1 MSVEEREVNALR
13 RLGLTEYESRIY
25 LVLVKRGPIKAS
37 ELSFFGQI
45 PRTKTYGAIKELER
59 KGLLQIVPGK
69 PEIYSPSS
77 PSEVLMPMV
86 GRLNRELSDAEGV
99 VQSLAVTYES
109 QRFTKQQGPR
119 EAQEFWALDGRP
131 GIINK
136 LNQVFSTAS
145 KTINY
150 VTSSSGLIRT
160 YKANCEVL
168 EKARKK
174 GIAVRILA
182 PLTSDNSLVAR
193 ELAEVLDFRI
203 LDKPFGESFVTVD
216 SNELVVVE
224 SIPEDLRTDQGLD
237 KAIWTTN
244 KLLVELHGQL
254 FEKVWAA
261 LPPAKFSSG

>member
-59 KGLLQIVPGK
+59 KGLLHIVPDK

-77 PSEVLMPMV
+77 PSEVLTPIV

-99 VQSLAVTYES
+99 VQGLAVTYES
-109 QRFTKQQGPR
+109 QKFTKQQGPR
-119 EAQEFWALDGRP
+119 EAEEFWALDGRP

-136 LNQVFSTAS
+136 LNQVFSGAT

-150 VTSSSGLIRT
+150 VTSATGLIRA
-160 YKANCEVL
+160 YKANCDVL
-168 EKARKK
+168 EKAKKK
-174 GIAVRILA
+174 GTAVRLLA
-182 PLTSDNSLVAR
+182 PLTSENSLVAR
-193 ELAEVLDFRI
+193 ELSEVMELKI

-216 SNELVVVE
+216 SHELVVIE
-224 SIPEDLRTDQGLD
+224 SIPEDLHTDQGLD

-244 KLLVELHGQL
+244 KLLVDLHSQL
-254 FEKVWAA
+254 FEKVWNTI
-261 LPPAKFSSG
+261 PPAEFPT